1 MTAGLPSIFATTS
14 VVVRKPVE
22 TVWRI
27 FNDRSKWMDSFKSL
41 EVVQGV
47 IGETGAIARVVMTAD
62 GPGVQRLEETL
73 HAESFRR
80 QVIRLTT
87 AGPAAHADFQFEP
100 TPEGCRVTVSI
111 HGFLLA
117 SAGCGTFGCSFR
129 RLCTRARRHQTGRL
143 FYPSLFYPSLC

>member
-14 VVVRKPVE
+14 VVVRKPVK

-111 HGFLLA
+111 HGFLPQGSDYDLGMLQA
-117 SAGCGTFGCSFR
+117 
-129 RLCTRARRHQTGRL
+129 QTQAKISHDFENLRVVAERERN
-143 FYPSLFYPSLC
+143 